1 MKKVFLAVSFLLS
14 CNAFAQSAFTPLDRS
29 EPEGYY
35 NESVSFTKEQLNT
48 AWNRSEPEGYYNDSI
63 SFTKEQLNTAWNRS
77 E

>member
-1 MKKVFLAVSFLLS
+1 MLSVLIS
-14 CNAFAQSAFTPLDRS
+14 CNAFAQSGLKPLDRS

-35 NESVSFTKEQLNT
+35 NESISFTKEQLNT